1 MSTVI
6 ITARDPLGAG
16 DTTHPVRTAAAL
28 ARSGE
33 PVTLV
38 LLEDAVTLTRLGHRD
53 LEVLVGALDA
63 GVHVLVEREAR
74 DRRGVEPIDGVADTT
89 VDEVAGL
96 LDADRSVWL

>member
-16 DTTHPVRTAAAL
+16 DTTHPVRTAAEL
-28 ARSGE
+28 ARTGE

-38 LLEDAVTLTRLGHRD
+38 LFEDAVTLTRLGHRD

-63 GVHVLVEREAR
+63 GVYVLVEREAR
-74 DRRGVEPIDGVADTT
+74 DRRGVDPIDGVEVVDMDAVAD
-89 VDEVAGL
+89 L